1 MCQPSTGAAQPAA
14 QFNLPT
20 FNQEC
25 VRHILLGDYGA
36 IIDAINRMA
45 VLGYCVGE
53 ASPKGLRIAWSQ
65 PLPTGRNGEFISV
78 MTHRHTLS

>member
-1 MCQPSTGAAQPAA
+1 MCEPSTGAAQPAP

-25 VRHILLGDYGA
+25 VRHILLGDYSA
-36 IIDAINRMA
+36 LIDAINRMA
-45 VLGYCVGE
+45 VLGYCE
-53 ASPKGLRIAWSQ
+53 HIAWSQ

-78 MTHRHTLS
+78 MTRKRTLP